1 MNIVIWL
8 LTFVLVLTCLFLCL
22 LVLVQ
27 LPKKEAGLGQA
38 FGSGAT
44 DALFGPGS
52 GNMLTKLTKWA
63 AGIFFALTLL
73 VWVLYGLHARPKEVD
88 PRSRLTP
95 AERAALATPTTP
107 PQNAT
112 TGAQT
117 NASGTNLPS
126 TNLMLLSTGTNAA
139 KPSTN
144 AAPAA
149 PTTNAAPAK

>member
-1 MNIVIWL
+1 MKIVILL

-63 AGIFFALTLL
+63 AGIFFVVTLL
-73 VWVLYGLHARPKEVD
+73 VWILHGQAARPKIVD
-88 PRSRLTP
+88 PRAGLSP
-95 AERAALATPTTP
+95 AERAALTPAP
-107 PQNAT
+107 DKPAT
-112 TGAQT
+112 TIAAPT
-117 NASGTNLPS
+117 NVAS
-126 TNLMLLSTGTNAA
+126 TNLIGTNVPLLLSTGTNTLKAA
-139 KPSTN
+139 TN
-144 AAPAA
+144 ATPAEAP
-149 PTTNAAPAK
+149 K

>member
-52 GNMLTKLTKWA
+52 GNMLTNMTKWV
-63 AGIFFALTLL
+63 AGIFFVLTLL
-73 VWVLYGLHARPKEVD
+73 VWIL
-88 PRSRLTP
+88 
-95 AERAALATPTTP
+95 
-107 PQNAT
+107 
-112 TGAQT
+112 
-117 NASGTNLPS
+117 
-126 TNLMLLSTGTNAA
+126 
-139 KPSTN
+139 
-144 AAPAA
+144 
-149 PTTNAAPAK
+149 

>member
-1 MNIVIWL
+1 MKIVLIL

-52 GNMLTKLTKWA
+52 GNMLTKLTKWV

-73 VWVLYGLHARPKEVD
+73 VWILHSHAARPKSVD
-88 PRSRLTP
+88 PRTALSA
-95 AERAALATPTTP
+95 AERAGLTPGQ
-107 PQNAT
+107 QN
-112 TGAQT
+112 
-117 NASGTNLPS
+117 
-126 TNLMLLSTGTNAA
+126 
-139 KPSTN
+139 
-144 AAPAA
+144 PAA
-149 PTTNAAPAK
+149 VATTNAPGTNVMSNNARLLISTPTNAPATAATSNAASPK

>member
-1 MNIVIWL
+1 MKIVILL

-63 AGIFFALTLL
+63 AGIFFVLTLL
-73 VWVLYGLHARPKEVD
+73 VWILYGQAARPKIVD
-88 PRSRLTP
+88 PRAGLTP
-95 AERAALATPTTP
+95 AERAALTPQNPASTATAPTNTHGTNLALTNTNLLLSSGSNFVKSATN
-107 PQNAT
+107 NAT
-112 TGAQT
+112 T
-117 NASGTNLPS
+117 NA
-126 TNLMLLSTGTNAA
+126 
-139 KPSTN
+139 
-144 AAPAA
+144 
-149 PTTNAAPAK
+149 TTPK

>member
-52 GNMLTKLTKWA
+52 GNMLTNMTKWV

-73 VWVLYGLHARPKEVD
+73 VWVLYGMSARPSKGVD
-88 PRSRLTP
+88 PRSRLTA
-95 AERAALATPTTP
+95 AERAALAPMPQNTAAATATPTNTP
-107 PQNAT
+107 
-112 TGAQT
+112 
-117 NASGTNLPS
+117 GTNQLS
-126 TNLMLLSTGTNAA
+126 TNVVSLLSGGTNTAKVLTSSAPAA
-139 KPSTN
+139 ITN
-144 AAPAA
+144 AAP
-149 PTTNAAPAK
+149 PK

>member
-1 MNIVIWL
+1 MKIVILL

-52 GNMLTKLTKWA
+52 GNMLTKLTKWV
-63 AGIFFALTLL
+63 AGIFFAVTLL
-73 VWVLYGLHARPKEVD
+73 VWILHGQAARPKIVD
-88 PRSRLTP
+88 PRSNLTP
-95 AERAALATPTTP
+95 EERAALTPA

-112 TGAQT
+112 AATAAPT
-117 NASGTNLPS
+117 NKLGTNLTL
-126 TNLMLLSTGTNAA
+126 TNMSLLLSTKSNILTAPTNAA
-139 KPSTN
+139 ITN
-144 AAPAA
+144 AEAP
-149 PTTNAAPAK
+149 K

>member
-73 VWVLYGLHARPKEVD
+73 VWVLYATHARPKEVD
-88 PRSRLTP
+88 PRSKLTP
-95 AERAALATPTTP
+95 AERAALAAPTPT
-107 PQNAT
+107 PQNAAT
-112 TGAQT
+112 PAPT
-117 NASGTNLPS
+117 NAPGTNLLS
-126 TNLMLLSTGTNAA
+126 TNMMLLNTGTNAA
-139 KPSTN
+139 KASTN
-144 AAPAA
+144 AVPAA
-149 PTTNAAPAK
+149 TAPPKQ

>member
-52 GNMLTKLTKWA
+52 GNMLTNMTKWV
-63 AGIFFALTLL
+63 AGIFFVLTLL
-73 VWVLYGLHARPKEVD
+73 VWILHGQSARPKIVD
-88 PRSRLTP
+88 PRAGLTP
-95 AERAALATPTTP
+95 AERAALT
-107 PQNAT
+107 PQNPAAT
-112 TGAQT
+112 TAVPTNTAGTNLLGT
-117 NASGTNLPS
+117 NAPLLLSSGTNIIKVA
-126 TNLMLLSTGTNAA
+126 TNNA
-139 KPSTN
+139 
-144 AAPAA
+144 
-149 PTTNAAPAK
+149 TTNAATPK

>member
-52 GNMLTKLTKWA
+52 GNMLTNMTKWV
-63 AGIFFALTLL
+63 AGIFFVLTLL
-73 VWVLYGLHARPKEVD
+73 VWILHGQSARPKIVD
-88 PRSRLTP
+88 PRAGLTP
-95 AERAALATPTTP
+95 AERAALTPT
-107 PQNAT
+107 PQNQSST
-112 TGAQT
+112 TAAPT
-117 NASGTNLPS
+117 NTFGTNPV
-126 TNLMLLSTGTNAA
+126 
-139 KPSTN
+139 STN
-144 AAPAA
+144 AGLLLSSGSNILKAA
-149 PTTNAAPAK
+149 TNNATTNAATPK